1 MPLVINTNVKHQFIH
16 IDVDFVEWVIFVL
29 ISMSF
34 FHTQIIVSV
43 NITSS
48 FFNER
53 TLQVNPISLFFLLNL
68 AFDLKFDKIIMKC

>member
-1 MPLVINTNVKHQFIH
+1 MPHVINTNVKHQFIH

-53 TLQVNPISLFFLLNL
+53 TLQVNPISLFF
-68 AFDLKFDKIIMKC
+68 FVEFSIRFKI